1 VKGAG
6 RADGA
11 APDTDEVGAVDGTAA
26 SATQEAIVSPLAR
39 RSNGTCRSLLAVAA
53 LATALVLDTGG
64 VSAATVVQS
73 WQTRIG
79 DGPGD
84 NATIQVYD
92 TGKGVL
98 RLRAADT
105 DLSGSSTYTVTI
117 HKGSCGWIVSSVGP
131 ALFKLP
137 SVRTSA
143 SGAITKNLAVTAAQ
157 ARKVRSSW
165 NAGAG
170 VTIVFRKGSSGYCA
184 DFAILGRV
192 GQSIRVENE
201 QVHVVTAAERWAG
214 TGRGTPE
221 AGGAYVTVYVR
232 ITAIAATS
240 YDERTYSFRD
250 PEGTDWTRP
259 MILWDE
265 REPALGDG
273 DLAPGE
279 VAEGWVTSI
288 APVDDLD
295 SLTLVYW
302 MHSTGIIG
310 AWDTASALVPLGT
323 LGGADGG
330 GMPSPSPSP
339 AASPSTSPSPGP

>member
-1 VKGAG
+1 VSAIGG
-6 RADGA
+6 TDVGA
-11 APDTDEVGAVDGTAA
+11 ALEVAM
-26 SATQEAIVSPLAR
+26 SLLAR
-39 RSNGTCRSLLAVAA
+39 HPTRTCRSLLAVAA

-92 TGKGVL
+92 TGKGAL
-98 RLRAADT
+98 RLRATDT
-105 DLSGSSTYTVTI
+105 DLSGSSTYTVAI

-131 ALFKLP
+131 ALFTLP
-137 SVRTSA
+137 SVRTSS
-143 SGAITKNLAVTAAQ
+143 SGAVTKNLAVTATQ
-157 ARKVRSSW
+157 ARKVRSAW

-184 DFAILGRV
+184 DFAIVGRV

-201 QVHVVTAAERWAG
+201 QVHVVTSAERWAG
-214 TGRGTPE
+214 SGRGTPE
-221 AGGAYVTVYVR
+221 EGGAYVTVHVR
-232 ITAIAATS
+232 ITALAATS
-240 YDERTYSFRD
+240 YSDRTYTFRD
-250 PEGTDWTRP
+250 PDGTDWTRP

-273 DLAPGE
+273 DLTPGE

-288 APVDDLD
+288 APVDHLD

-302 MHSTGIIG
+302 MHSSGIISS
-310 AWDTASALVPLGT
+310 WDTASALVPLGA

-330 GMPSPSPSP
+330 GQPSPSPATSPSPSP
-339 AASPSTSPSPGP
+339 GP